1 VVSFISLLSPAS
13 PHPTLPQHTTH
24 TTSTLLSP
32 GHTNVPPYHARQP
45 AHSFPIPSFKPQG
58 SPLAS
63 PTPTLQQHTQHTTHT
78 TSTLLPMFLH
88 VKHASL
94 LLDGVAIGGGA
105 ACGALLR
112 YGATKVQEHYK
123 CGPWAIPVINMAGS
137 FVLGALSVS
146 SQVDPRVKL
155 MVGVGFCGT

>member
-1 VVSFISLLSPAS
+1 MFLHIKHASLLIHSHPFFQTTGVSFSL
-13 PHPTLPQHTTH
+13 PHPYT
-24 TTSTLLSP
+24 
-32 GHTNVPPYHARQP
+32 P
-45 AHSFPIPSFKPQG
+45 AAH
-58 SPLAS
+58 
-63 PTPTLQQHTQHTTHT
+63 QHTTHT

-123 CGPWAIPVINMAGS
+123 CGPWAIPLINMAGS